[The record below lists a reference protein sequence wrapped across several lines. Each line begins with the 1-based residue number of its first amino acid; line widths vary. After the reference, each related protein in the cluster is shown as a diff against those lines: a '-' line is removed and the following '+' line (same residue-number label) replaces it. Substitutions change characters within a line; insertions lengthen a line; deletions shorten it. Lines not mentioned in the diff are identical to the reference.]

1 MALDWAPRCD
11 GPVAP
16 VTAGKARRVSLAPA
30 SASPDIPPALVEPD
44 PSDPELLRATPI
56 AEGAS
61 TATYRLE
68 RAGPDRL
75 VIVDDADPGTRI
87 AAILEP
93 IVGPRQPKAG
103 TDRSGIERREVLVD
117 GWRFDVEVEPAA
129 RAALREKARRGRSEA
144 GQDGPVEVRAI
155 IPGVVVAVS
164 VVTGDRV
171 SAGQQLLVVEAMKM
185 QNELR
190 SPRDG
195 VVGRLAVGERQTI
208 EVGDLLAV
216 IE

>member
-1 MALDWAPRCD
+1 
-11 GPVAP
+11 
-16 VTAGKARRVSLAPA
+16 VTDREPARVSLAPG
-30 SASPDIPPALVEPD
+30 SARPEIPSVVVERD
-44 PSDPELLRATPI
+44 ASDPELLTVTSI
-56 AEGAS
+56 AEEAS
-61 TATYRLE
+61 IVIYRLE
-68 RAGPDRL
+68 RAGGDRL
-75 VIVDDADPGTRI
+75 VIVDDADPAART

-93 IVGPRQPKAG
+93 IGGRRRPAAGPGRTG
-103 TDRSGIERREVLVD
+103 TGCREVLVD
-117 GWRFDVEVEPAA
+117 GWRFEVEVEPAA

-164 VVTGDRV
+164 VAAGDRV
-171 SAGQQLLVVEAMKM
+171 TAGQQLLVVEAMKM

-216 IE
+216 VE

>member
-1 MALDWAPRCD
+1 MTDREATRVALAQ
-11 GPVAP
+11 
-16 VTAGKARRVSLAPA
+16 A
-30 SASPDIPPALVEPD
+30 SARPDIPSIVVEPD
-44 PSDPELLRATPI
+44 ASDPEMLRTTTI
-56 AEGAS
+56 AEGGS
-61 TATYRLE
+61 TVTYRLE

-75 VIVDDADPGTRI
+75 VIGDESDPLART

-93 IVGPRQPKAG
+93 IIGPGQPAARP
-103 TDRSGIERREVLVD
+103 DRTGIDRREVLVD
-117 GWRFDVEVEPAA
+117 GWRFEVEVEPAA

-164 VVTGDRV
+164 VAAGDQV
-171 SAGQQLLVVEAMKM
+171 SAGQQLLVLEAMKM

-208 EVGDLLAV
+208 DVGDLLAV

>member
-1 MALDWAPRCD
+1 
-11 GPVAP
+11 VAP
-16 VTAGKARRVSLAPA
+16 VTDREAARASLALA
-30 SASPDIPPALVEPD
+30 SARPDIPTIVVQPD
-44 PSDPELLRATPI
+44 ASDPELLSATPLT
-56 AEGAS
+56 EGGS
-61 TATYRLE
+61 TVTYRLE
-68 RAGPDRL
+68 RAGGDRL
-75 VIVDDADPGTRI
+75 VIIDDADP
-87 AAILEP
+87 AARTAVILEP
-93 IVGPRQPKAG
+93 IAAPRQPAAG
-103 TDRSGIERREVLVD
+103 PGRTGVDRREVLVD
-117 GWRFDVEVEPAA
+117 GWRFEVEVEPAA
-129 RAALREKARRGRSEA
+129 RAALREKARRGRTEA

-164 VVTGDRV
+164 VAAGDRV
-171 SAGQQLLVVEAMKM
+171 TTGQQLLVVEAMKM